1 MNAHNSLLDNFS
13 SMQDEFNSSNN
24 RMIRDIGDIFVNE
37 LKDLLESLNYFNG
50 EYLVIDQRK
59 LIEKIKIF
67 EANIVSWKLAH
78 VAEFQQNFTKEV
90 EVLKQIMCC
99 FFEKKLIKVDCK
111 KIKMNGEIKKIID
124 RICDFNMFCF
134 EDGLKEK
141 IYNFKSD
148 FERENIH
155 DEYCD
160 DDFRR
165 IIKSFEH
172 SLLEKLRSRVANS
185 MLDKQEIVSRHISKG
200 YEIIDMFKGT
210 KTLK

>member
-13 SMQDEFNSSNN
+13 SMQEEFNSSNN
-24 RMIRDIGDIFVNE
+24 RMTRDIGYIFASE
-37 LKDLLESLNYFNG
+37 LKDLAESLNYFNG
-50 EYLVIDQRK
+50 EYLVIDKRK
-59 LIEKIKIF
+59 LMEKMKML
-67 EANIVSWKLAH
+67 ETNIISWKIAH
-78 VAEFQQNFTKEV
+78 VAKFQQNFEKEV
-90 EVLKQIMCC
+90 EFLKQIMCN
-99 FFEKKLIKVDCK
+99 FFEKKIIKGDCIK
-111 KIKMNGEIKKIID
+111 RKMNGEIKRVID

-148 FERENIH
+148 FEREYIN

-172 SLLEKLRSRVANS
+172 SLLEKLRSRVANA
-185 MLDKQEIVSRHISKG
+185 MLDKQEIVSRHVSKG
-200 YEIIDMFKGT
+200 YEIIDMFKINSP
-210 KTLK
+210 LK